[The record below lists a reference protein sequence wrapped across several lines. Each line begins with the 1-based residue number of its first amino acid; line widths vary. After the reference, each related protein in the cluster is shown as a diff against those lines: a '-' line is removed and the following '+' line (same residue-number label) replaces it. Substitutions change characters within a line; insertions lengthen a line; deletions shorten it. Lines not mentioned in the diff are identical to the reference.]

1 MNANHLSLTA
11 WRLPAD
17 DATKHD
23 DEARLVERAQVD
35 REARGEL
42 YRRHY
47 PAICRFVHRRIGNR
61 SDADEVVSDVFLAM
75 VKNLH
80 QFQYRGVPF
89 RVWLYRLAVTQIS
102 RWARRHRRVAKQQLT
117 DMSTQEAPDDHDTQ
131 WATDLVEAALS
142 TLPDRLQAVLSLHYL
157 AGMSVK
163 EVAVV
168 LNCRPGTV
176 KSRLSRGRELMR
188 RRLSSKGH

>member
-11 WRLPAD
+11 WPLVGD
-17 DATKHD
+17 DVTEPE
-23 DEARLVERAQVD
+23 DEAHLVERAKVD

-47 PAICRFVHRRIGNR
+47 PAIFRFVHRRIGNR
-61 SDADEVVSDVFLAM
+61 SDADEVVSEVFLAM

-89 RVWLYRLAVTQIS
+89 RVWLYRLAVTQVS
-102 RWARRHRRVAKQQLT
+102 RWARRNRRQALQQIT
-117 DMSTQEAPDDHDTQ
+117 DMSKQEARNADSSR
-131 WATDLVEAALS
+131 WAAELVEAALS
-142 TLPDRLQAVLSLHYL
+142 TLPNRLQAVLSLYYL
-157 AGMSVK
+157 AGMSVN
-163 EVAVV
+163 EVAEV
-168 LNCRPGTV
+168 LKCRPGTV

-188 RRLSSKGH
+188 RRLSNKGH